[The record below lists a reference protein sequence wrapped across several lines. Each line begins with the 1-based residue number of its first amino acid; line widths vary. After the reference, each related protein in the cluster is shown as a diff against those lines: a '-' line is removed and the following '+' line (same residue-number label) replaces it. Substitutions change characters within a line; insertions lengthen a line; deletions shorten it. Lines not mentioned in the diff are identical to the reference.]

1 MASYKLSDGTVGVE
15 ATASKADHDQ
25 AKAENKR
32 ADESARKIE
41 AEAKRERERAAAA
54 VPTQSERFQT
64 ITLGVS
70 RLAARAKRVGEKVK
84 AEKLAALADQ
94 MAGALETFRKAKKA
108 EAEPCAE
115 PLKDAITAA
124 AAELKKALPKCF
136 ATLEDAADYA
146 GRYIPLTAARI
157 EQVREN
163 DRRGNLG
170 KTTAKAA
177 SAFWSLAEKAA
188 RAASGSVCD
197 TAIKE
202 LETAGSL

>member
-1 MASYKLSDGTVGVE
+1 MNAYQTQNGVFIE
-15 ATASKADHDQ
+15 PTASDRQ
-25 AKAENKR
+25 KAEARDANKKNSER
-32 ADESARKIE
+32 VAKME
-41 AEAKRERERAAAA
+41 AEQREESLARTAAL
-54 VPTQSERFQT
+54 PTQDERFQT
-64 ITLGVS
+64 IMLGVT
-70 RLAARAKRVGEKVK
+70 RCAARAKRAGEKVK
-84 AEKLAALADQ
+84 AEKLTALADQ

-163 DRRGNLG
+163 DRRFNLG
-170 KTTAKAA
+170 QTTVKA
-177 SAFWSLAEKAA
+177 SHAFWDLAEKAA

-202 LETAGSL
+202 LEAAGSL